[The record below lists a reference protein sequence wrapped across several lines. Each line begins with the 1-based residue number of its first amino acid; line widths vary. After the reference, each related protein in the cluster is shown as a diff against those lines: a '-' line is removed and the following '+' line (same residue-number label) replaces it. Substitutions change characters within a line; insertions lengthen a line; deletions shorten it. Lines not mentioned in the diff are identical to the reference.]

1 MALKPTT
8 RTLTFRGAGEHD
20 VSEVVI
26 SSGEHVVEPGPVVS
40 RITYTISYK
49 WPFAEGPE
57 TEDEFAESLSA
68 LVQSKLEEQKSRS
81 R

>member
-1 MALKPTT
+1 MALERKT
-8 RTLTFRGAGEHD
+8 RTMTFRGAGEHD

-26 SSGEHVVEPGPVVS
+26 SSGEHAVEPGPVTS

-57 TEDEFAESLSA
+57 TEHEFAESLSA
-68 LVQSKLEEQKSRS
+68 LVQSKLEKQKTDL
-81 R
+81 